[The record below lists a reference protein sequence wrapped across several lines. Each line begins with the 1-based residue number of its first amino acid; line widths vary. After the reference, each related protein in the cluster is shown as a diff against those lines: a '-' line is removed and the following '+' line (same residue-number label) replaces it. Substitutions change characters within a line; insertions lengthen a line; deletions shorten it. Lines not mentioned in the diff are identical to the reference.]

1 MMMDANGTTI
11 DLLHPDAQEL
21 AGINRVITAAIMTW
35 DLPERVKRLALPSYR
50 YSDIDGQILEFLVAR
65 DPQSRIV
72 GVASWEPA
80 KGNDIPHAQQA
91 LLLHGLFVDPTC
103 HRQGIGRALVDALLA
118 QTAAAGSDG
127 LLVKAQRDALDF
139 FSAYGFLPLPVHNE
153 SRQYAHRLWKP
164 VR

>member
-1 MMMDANGTTI
+1 MDANGTTI
-11 DLLHPDAQEL
+11 GLLHPDAQEL
-21 AGINRVITAAIMTW
+21 AGINRVIEAAIMTW

-50 YSDIDGQILEFLVAR
+50 YSDIDGQVLEFVVAR
-65 DPQSRIV
+65 DPQSRIL

-80 KGNDIPHAQQA
+80 KENDSPHGQQA
-91 LLLHGLFVDPTC
+91 SLMHGLFVDSAC

-139 FSAYGFLPLPVHNE
+139 FSACGFLPLPVHDK
-153 SRQYAHRLWKP
+153 SRQYPHRLWTP

>member
-1 MMMDANGTTI
+1 MDANGTTI
-11 DLLHPDAQEL
+11 DLLHPDAQDL
-21 AGINRVITAAIMTW
+21 AGINRVIEAAIMTW

-50 YSDIDGQILEFLVAR
+50 YSDIDGQILEFVVAR
-65 DPQSRIV
+65 DPRSRIV

-80 KGNDIPHAQQA
+80 EEKDSPQGQQA
-91 LLLHGLFVDPTC
+91 LLLHSLFVDSAF

-118 QTAAAGSDG
+118 QTAAAGNDG
-127 LLVKAQRDALDF
+127 LLVKAQRDAVDF
-139 FSAYGFLPLPVHNE
+139 FSACGFLPLPVHDE